1 MRTSAGLRR
10 EAEPAFSRQPSA
22 KTKHPNLSFQVTR
35 ALATA
40 RNLFLFLILF
50 CDRRNKSF
58 VTRSVSSLIA
68 VLVLFFIQEQG
79 LLLGSPKN
87 MFPFRLYTLV
97 AGGLSAAFVAYLMFG
112 RKKKTPAEI
121 EHERRDWL
129 NQIGR
134 ITDGTVIDVQELV
147 PNGHPAATMLIFQYD
162 VGGVSYEASQ
172 DVTYLRQWINLHSCR
187 LGVPTSVRYDPQNPG
202 NSIVVSEKW
211 MGLRQ

>member
-1 MRTSAGLRR
+1 MSG
-10 EAEPAFSRQPSA
+10 FSLYILA
-22 KTKHPNLSFQVTR
+22 ALLSV
-35 ALATA
+35 AL
-40 RNLFLFLILF
+40 
-50 CDRRNKSF
+50 
-58 VTRSVSSLIA
+58 
-68 VLVLFFIQEQG
+68 
-79 LLLGSPKN
+79 
-87 MFPFRLYTLV
+87 
-97 AGGLSAAFVAYLMFG
+97 VAYLMIG

-121 EHERRDWL
+121 ERERRDWL

-172 DVTYLRQWINLHSCR
+172 DVTYLRQWVNLHSCR
-187 LGVPTSVRYDPQNPG
+187 LGLPTSVRYDPQNPG